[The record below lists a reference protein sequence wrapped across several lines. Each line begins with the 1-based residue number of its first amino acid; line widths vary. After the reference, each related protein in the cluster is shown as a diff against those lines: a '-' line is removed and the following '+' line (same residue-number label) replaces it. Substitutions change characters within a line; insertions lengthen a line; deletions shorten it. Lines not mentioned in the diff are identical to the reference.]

1 MHHFIAD
8 FLFVETQN
16 NIFYYY
22 IFPQKNTEGT
32 SLESFQLTWFL
43 QKMSSKKIDFPTQS
57 YEMSLR

>member
-16 NIFYYY
+16 NIFYY

-43 QKMSSKKIDFPTQS
+43 QKMLSKKIDFPTQS